1 MTKKGGLVLKIAVVP
16 NLTRDRALPVTE
28 NVCRQLIKSGVS
40 FAFDS
45 SLKDALS
52 GVEGAK
58 FADEAMLFGECDL
71 VIAVGGD
78 GSVMRAAKVAAKYG
92 KNVLGIKAGRLAY
105 LCGLDA
111 EETELLS
118 RLVTGEYSVCRRMM
132 LRAEL
137 IRNGAVEYSE
147 GCLNDIVFGRSAA
160 IAMCRVNVNVNGKPT
175 AEYIADGVIVATP
188 TGSTAYS
195 MSAGGPIL
203 EPTLDAVL
211 LTPICPH
218 SLVSRPYIFSSETVF
233 DITCTPMRSGDET
246 GFSCD
251 GGATVKLREGDSV
264 RVSKSELYANLISVK
279 QDNFIDVLNG
289 KSELKK

>member
-1 MTKKGGLVLKIAVVP
+1 MKVAVVP
-16 NLTRDRALPVTE
+16 NLTRERAMAVTE
-28 NVCRQLIKSGVS
+28 DACRRLKELGVD
-40 FAFDS
+40 FAFDV
-45 SLKDALS
+45 SLKDSLRRID
-52 GVEGAK
+52 GAG
-58 FADEAMLFGECDL
+58 FESEPSLYGECDT

-78 GSVMRAAKVAAKYG
+78 GSVMRAAKTAAKYG
-92 KNVLGIKAGRLAY
+92 KRVLGIKAGRLAY

-118 RLVTGEYSVCRRMM
+118 CLLTGEYSVCRRMM

-137 IRNGAVEYSE
+137 IKNGEVVHSE
-147 GCLNDIVFGRSAA
+147 NCLNDIVFGRGTD
-160 IAMCRVNVNVNGKPT
+160 IALCEVNVNVNGKPT
-175 AEYIADGVIVATP
+175 ADYVADGVIVATP

-203 EPTLDAVL
+203 EPSLDAVL

-218 SLVSRPYIFSSETVF
+218 SLVSRPYIFSSDTVF
-233 DITCTPMRSGDET
+233 DVICTPMRQGAET

-251 GGATVKLREGDSV
+251 GGDTVRLCTGDSV
-264 RVSKSELYANLISVK
+264 RICKSEMYADLISVK
-279 QDNFIDVLNG
+279 QDNFIDVLNR

>member
-1 MTKKGGLVLKIAVVP
+1 MVP
-16 NLTRDRALPVTE
+16 NLTRDRALTVTKE
-28 NVCRQLIKSGVS
+28 VCAGLRDIGVS
-40 FAFDS
+40 FAFDN
-45 SLKDALS
+45 SLANALGCIDGS
-52 GVEGAK
+52 NFENEQSLYTG
-58 FADEAMLFGECDL
+58 CDI

-78 GSVMRAAKVAAKYG
+78 GSVMRAAKTAALYG
-92 KNVLGIKAGRLAY
+92 KQVLGIKAGRLAY

-111 EETELLS
+111 NETELLS
-118 RLVTGEYSVCRRMM
+118 CLVTGEYSVCRRMM

-137 IRNGAVEYSE
+137 IRNGEVVHSE
-147 GCLNDIVFGRSAA
+147 NCLNDIVFGRGTA
-160 IAMCRVNVNVNGKPT
+160 IALCDVNVSVNGKPT
-175 AEYIADGVIVATP
+175 ADYVADGVIVATP

-218 SLVSRPYIFSSETVF
+218 SLVSRPYIFSSDTVF

-251 GGATVKLREGDSV
+251 GGDTVKLREGDSV
-264 RVSKSELYANLISVK
+264 RVHKSDLYADLISVK
-279 QDNFIDVLNG
+279 QDNFIDVLNR
-289 KSELKK
+289 KSELKR